1 MFNGHICSNIVIF
14 SYLNDIERTGWRGGF
29 MSLLFRGRIVVS
41 WGSDKVPSA
50 IETGDI
56 SVRNRPG
63 PVRKSSP

>member
-1 MFNGHICSNIVIF
+1 
-14 SYLNDIERTGWRGGF
+14 

-56 SVRNRPG
+56 SVRKQAGAGAKIFALSLP
-63 PVRKSSP
+63 SPAKT